1 MGLLNVRLS
10 EEDARLVRELKQR
23 GVSVSDV
30 VRAAIRTR
38 AAEAIVPDDT
48 DAILAEMCRRFPEA
62 GPPVRVDA
70 ADRHA
75 VRRFVRRKVGKTRS

>member
-48 DAILAEMCRRFPEA
+48 DAILDEMCRRFPEA
-62 GPPVRVDA
+62 GPPLRVDA
-70 ADRHA
+70 GDRHA
-75 VRRFVRRKVGKTRS
+75 VRRLIRRKLGKARA